1 MKTQEILTQLRF
13 ARNLPEGLFVFLE
26 ITANLVEAKRPLE
39 ELDSA
44 SAVRSEVAQI
54 LEGVG
59 RALLGTPRQERYR
72 TLSDLMDAA
81 ADHHGEGW
89 VRPEASK
96 KIVEM
101 IGDAASVR
109 FSYPWSMRPCL
120 DYTMA
125 SYLSD
130 RAPEI
135 NFVTPNAN
143 QARILGNILSIL
155 DLGGAVTIETGW
167 GWDRR
172 EVSSAAVEVMFP
184 PFGMTVKDDDNIPE
198 RTLTSLGLE
207 RGKIG
212 RMLSETLAIADATAM
227 TLGRVILSTT
237 TGAMFRMVGSETV
250 ARDNLMRSDRL
261 QAVMGVPSGM
271 MFTATAIPTLLVT
284 LSTTVAKRDTV
295 RFVDLGHDLVSSKGR
310 RGRFE
315 VLPEASW
322 LNLASTAKV
331 EDRALARDVSFEEI
345 RENNLV
351 LTPNRY
357 LSTGARERIDD
368 LLAKHDVAPLED
380 LVGFIRPLSIS
391 ADEDGKLTL
400 LEAMPADIGPD
411 GFIGEPKRAV
421 RVNPAKYNK
430 ARNQR
435 LVPGDVLIAVKGT
448 VGSVALVPEGIPEEN
463 AETIWTAGQSMMIL
477 RAARRGGIAAL
488 ALYEYLSDPTVQEH
502 IQSLAGGAV
511 IQSIGMKDLKALAIP
526 LPDPG
531 TLTELRRGFERRQ
544 DILTQIED
552 LQKQLE
558 DDRAACWPHRELKP
572 SE

>member
-1 MKTQEILTQLRF
+1 
-13 ARNLPEGLFVFLE
+13 
-26 ITANLVEAKRPLE
+26 
-39 ELDSA
+39 
-44 SAVRSEVAQI
+44 
-54 LEGVG
+54 
-59 RALLGTPRQERYR
+59 
-72 TLSDLMDAA
+72 
-81 ADHHGEGW
+81 
-89 VRPEASK
+89 
-96 KIVEM
+96 
-101 IGDAASVR
+101 
-109 FSYPWSMRPCL
+109 
-120 DYTMA
+120 
-125 SYLSD
+125 
-130 RAPEI
+130 
-135 NFVTPNAN
+135 
-143 QARILGNILSIL
+143 
-155 DLGGAVTIETGW
+155 
-167 GWDRR
+167 
-172 EVSSAAVEVMFP
+172 
-184 PFGMTVKDDDNIPE
+184 
-198 RTLTSLGLE
+198 
-207 RGKIG
+207 
-212 RMLSETLAIADATAM
+212 
-227 TLGRVILSTT
+227 
-237 TGAMFRMVGSETV
+237 
-250 ARDNLMRSDRL
+250 
-261 QAVMGVPSGM
+261 
-271 MFTATAIPTLLVT
+271 
-284 LSTTVAKRDTV
+284 
-295 RFVDLGHDLVSSKGR
+295 
-310 RGRFE
+310 
-315 VLPEASW
+315 
-322 LNLASTAKV
+322 V

-421 RVNPAKYNK
+421 RVSPAKYNK

-531 TLTELRRGFERRQ
+531 TLTELQRGFERRQ